1 MKLDN
6 LPTPPKSMDSTV
18 QVCGLTFGD
27 KILWRQ
33 DDLERKEPDMQYGGL
48 DLFSPHPLSLQI
60 NIPFR

>member
-1 MKLDN
+1 
-6 LPTPPKSMDSTV
+6 MDSTV

-33 DDLERKEPDMQYGGL
+33 DDLERKEPDMQN
-48 DLFSPHPLSLQI
+48 PPLSLQI